1 MRAGTAVRPVTAGT
15 ITTVGQ
21 AVRVQTV
28 QAALTVPAAALVL
41 KDVLRT
47 APVVTATAA
56 ARPGPSG
63 PSAPH
68 HREVLA
74 PAATSGVV
82 AAREP
87 AALAAALAGPMAIAA
102 HAIADQPRATTP
114 PARTTAVAAP
124 AVPAARGVPAA
135 ATSRTPP
142 PAVTVALAPTGHAR
156 PAPAA
161 AKDRA
166 AETTPAAVAPTAT
179 ATTAVAPVT
188 AALTTTAAVPVTAAR
203 TATAAVPA
211 TAVPTPTAV
220 TAAVPVTA
228 VSPPSAAPTATAAT
242 APVPVSAALM
252 ATATTVTGPAPAAL
266 TPTAAT
272 AVVPVTAVSPP
283 SAAPTATGARPV
295 AGRRTGAVVRPG
307 TVTPGQAPGEP
318 PHGAPGRTRVMGAGI
333 RARDRT
339 VAPADRVVR
348 RVTVT
353 VRVPRLAA
361 APGATE
367 TIRSPGRHASP
378 ARGFL
383 SRSVPISSTPTP
395 RPS

>member
-68 HREVLA
+68 HREVLV

-179 ATTAVAPVT
+179 ATTAAAPVT
-188 AALTTTAAVPVTAAR
+188 AALTTAAAVPVTAAR

-228 VSPPSAAPTATAAT
+228 VSPPSAAPTT
-242 APVPVSAALM
+242 
-252 ATATTVTGPAPAAL
+252 TATTAA
-266 TPTAAT
+266 A
-272 AVVPVTAVSPP
+272 PVT
-283 SAAPTATGARPV
+283 AAPTATGARPV